1 MSSTHSNE
9 KQEAVAAPA
18 GTGPTYDAGKEE
30 KKISGA
36 AATAEEALGQK
47 YIEDAK
53 RVDAGG
59 IAVGYERKVFLLNKV
74 MQEEIGMG
82 RVSD

>member
-1 MSSTHSNE
+1 MASPQEEEKRNE
-9 KQEAVAAPA
+9 SPSF
-18 GTGPTYDAGKEE
+18 DAGKEE
-30 KKISGA
+30 KKIDA
-36 AATAEEALGQK
+36 NATAEEQLGQK

-59 IAVGYERKVFLLNKV
+59 VSAGYERKVFLLNKV

-82 RVSD
+82 KVSCGN